1 MMEMRNLFERL
12 SDMEIRVKVELPIKN
27 KNDN

>member
-12 SDMEIRVKVELPIKN
+12 SDMEIRVKVELPLKN